1 MVTKNGFLP
10 DFRKDKPALFEEIM
24 MIYSNWDIYSPIRFK
39 TTFEPSLFLLAR
51 L

>member
-1 MVTKNGFLP
+1 MVTKNGFFS
-10 DFRKDKPALFEEIM
+10 DFRNDKPALFELITL
-24 MIYSNWDIYSPIRFK
+24 IYPIWDNYCPIRFK